1 MVLFFLNFTL
11 TIIIL
16 DYLSGFPM
24 NNPLVYIGTLFTGFS
39 YLISWKEFKMAR
51 MISTEEMV
59 EELSKI
65 DNTLNKY
72 DSTFVNQLKIVAL
85 KGEMYTL
92 NSDTLDYLEQLF
104 YEQC

>member
-1 MVLFFLNFTL
+1 
-11 TIIIL
+11 
-16 DYLSGFPM
+16 
-24 NNPLVYIGTLFTGFS
+24 
-39 YLISWKEFKMAR
+39 MAR
-51 MISTEEMV
+51 MVSTEEMV